1 MCVPVLASYTVEIAR
16 RSSIPAA
23 SGRASSYG
31 IFEHPIRSAAASCY
45 ILRHMDFQTVAVQLV
60 RALRGPRS
68 QTACNRRLGYTS
80 NVLHA
85 WETGARK
92 PTMSDLWRLAALARV
107 DVHSALRSILR
118 KADVSLGQVA
128 GSSELDIDGRVWL
141 TELTTGW
148 TAAELAR
155 ELNCNRNTVARW
167 FQGTTEP
174 KAHQV
179 LHLVQLTTQRLLDF
193 IALFVPL
200 SDIAA
205 LARSSE
211 DLRRQRILA
220 YEMPWAHA
228 VLRALEIEEY
238 RQLPQHQPGF
248 IATRLGL
255 ELEQEEAAI
264 GALSQAKQIR
274 RSRGLWRPTRVLS
287 VDTSLMRAADVEL
300 KRYWAELGSQR
311 VSEQALQKG
320 ALFSYNVFTISE
332 EGYQQ
337 IRRAH
342 LEYYDRLRA
351 IVAEHQA
358 PTRVVL
364 ANVHLIPLDV

>member
-1 MCVPVLASYTVEIAR
+1 
-16 RSSIPAA
+16 
-23 SGRASSYG
+23 
-31 IFEHPIRSAAASCY
+31 
-45 ILRHMDFQTVAVQLV
+45 MDFRTIAIELV

-68 QTACNRRLGYTS
+68 QAACNRRLGYTS

-85 WETGARK
+85 WETGVRK
-92 PTMSDLWRLAALARV
+92 PTMGDLWRLAALSRI
-107 DVHSALRSILR
+107 DVEGALRSILR
-118 KADVSLGQVA
+118 KPDVKLSHAPGGDGGARV
-128 GSSELDIDGRVWL
+128 DGRAWL

-148 TAAELAR
+148 SAVELAR
-155 ELNCNRNTVARW
+155 ELGCNRNTVARW
-167 FQGTTEP
+167 FQGHTEP
-174 KAHQV
+174 KVDQM

-193 IALFVPL
+193 IEQFVPL
-200 SDIAA
+200 SDIPA

-211 DLRRQRILA
+211 DLRRQRLLA

-228 VLRALEIEEY
+228 VLRCLEIEEY
-238 RQLPQHQPGF
+238 RRLPRHQPGF
-248 IATRLGL
+248 VAERLGL
-255 ELEQEEAAI
+255 SVEQEEAALV
-264 GALSQAKQIR
+264 ALSSAKQIR
-274 RSRGLWRPTRVLS
+274 KSRGLWRPTRVLS
-287 VDTSLMRAADVEL
+287 VDTSVLRAADVEL

-311 VSEQALQKG
+311 VSERALEKG

-351 IVAEHQA
+351 IVAEHQQ

>member
-1 MCVPVLASYTVEIAR
+1 
-16 RSSIPAA
+16 
-23 SGRASSYG
+23 
-31 IFEHPIRSAAASCY
+31 
-45 ILRHMDFQTVAVQLV
+45 MDFPTITTQLV

-68 QTACNRRLGYTS
+68 QAACNRRLGYTS

-85 WETGARK
+85 WETGVRK
-92 PTMSDLWRLAALARV
+92 PTMTDLWRLAALSRV
-107 DVHSALRSILR
+107 DVDGALRSILR
-118 KADVSLGQVA
+118 KPDVNLEPARGAA
-128 GSSELDIDGRVWL
+128 GGDGIDGRAWL

-148 TAAELAR
+148 SAVELAR
-155 ELNCNRNTVARW
+155 ELECNRNTVARW

-193 IALFVPL
+193 IARFVPL
-200 SDIAA
+200 AEIPA

-211 DLRRQRILA
+211 DLRRQRLLA

-248 IATRLGL
+248 IAARLGL
-255 ELEQEEAAI
+255 DVDQEEAALV
-264 GALSQAKQIR
+264 ALSRAKQIR

-287 VDTSLMRAADVEL
+287 VDTSVLRAADVEL

-311 VSEQALQKG
+311 VSEQALNRG
-320 ALFSYNVFTISE
+320 ALFSYNVFSISE

>member
-1 MCVPVLASYTVEIAR
+1 
-16 RSSIPAA
+16 
-23 SGRASSYG
+23 
-31 IFEHPIRSAAASCY
+31 
-45 ILRHMDFQTVAVQLV
+45 MDFQTIAAQLV

-68 QTACNRRLGYTS
+68 QAACNRRLGYTS

-85 WETGARK
+85 WETGVRK
-92 PTMSDLWRLAALARV
+92 PTMTDLWRLAASSRIDV
-107 DVHSALRSILR
+107 DAALRSILR
-118 KADVSLGQVA
+118 KPDVNLWNPSVSGGALKEV
-128 GSSELDIDGRVWL
+128 DGKAWL

-148 TAAELAR
+148 SAVELAR
-155 ELNCNRNTVARW
+155 ELDCNRNTVARW

-174 KAHQV
+174 KVHQV

-193 IALFVPL
+193 IARFVPL
-200 SDIAA
+200 TEIAA

-211 DLRRQRILA
+211 DLRRQRLLA

-238 RQLPQHQPGF
+238 RQLARHQPGF
-248 IATRLGL
+248 LAARLGL
-255 ELEQEEAAI
+255 NLEQEEAAI
-264 GALSQAKQIR
+264 AALSQAKQIR
-274 RSRGLWRPTRVLS
+274 KSRGLWRPTRVLS
-287 VDTSLMRAADVEL
+287 VDTSVMRAADVEL
-300 KRYWAELGSQR
+300 KRYWAVLGGQR
-311 VSEQALQKG
+311 VSEQALSKG